1 MNYTINMSRKERIFL
16 DSSIIIG
23 LFSGDDDAE
32 KVLGGIISQS
42 LCTNDVVFSE
52 VVYKSMVLKFLET
65 EEKFSLKKLK
75 RNIDNYVYLY
85 GEFSNFSREFET
97 EFLIITGEVIEIASS
112 LASKYKLLPN
122 DALIAATC
130 KHYGIKKIATFDP
143 DFKRVDF
150 LEVVE
155 LEE

>member
-1 MNYTINMSRKERIFL
+1 MSRKERIFL
-16 DSSIIIG
+16 DSGIIIG

-42 LCTNDVVFSE
+42 LCINDVVFSE
-52 VVYKSMVLKFLET
+52 VVYKSMALKFLET

-75 RNIDNYVYLY
+75 RNID
-85 GEFSNFSREFET
+85 
-97 EFLIITGEVIEIASS
+97 
-112 LASKYKLLPN
+112 

-155 LEE
+155 LEVKQ

>member
-23 LFSGDDDAE
+23 LFSGEDDAE
-32 KVLGGIISQS
+32 KILGRIISQS
-42 LCTNDVVFSE
+42 LCINEVVFSE
-52 VVYKSMVLKFLET
+52 VVYKAMILKFLET
-65 EEKFSLKKLK
+65 EENFSLKKLK
-75 RNIDNYVYLY
+75 RDIDSYVYLY
-85 GEFSNFSREFET
+85 GEFSKFSDEFEI
-97 EFLIITGEVIEIASS
+97 EFLIITEEVVEIASS

-130 KHYGIKKIATFDP
+130 KHYGIDKIATFDP

-150 LEVVE
+150 LEIIE
-155 LEE
+155 LG

>member
-1 MNYTINMSRKERIFL
+1 MNYTINMSRKEQIFL

-23 LFSGDDDAE
+23 LFSGDDDTE
-32 KVLGGIISQS
+32 KVLGGIVSQS
-42 LCTNDVVFSE
+42 LCINDVVFSE
-52 VVYKSMVLKFLET
+52 VVYKSMALKFLET

-97 EFLIITGEVIEIASS
+97 VFLIITEEVIEIASS
-112 LASKYKLLPN
+112 LAPKYKLLPN

-150 LEVVE
+150 LEVIE
-155 LEE
+155 PEE

>member
-1 MNYTINMSRKERIFL
+1 MNYTTNTSWKERIFL

-32 KVLGGIISQS
+32 KILGRIISQS
-42 LCTNDVVFSE
+42 LFINEVVFSE
-52 VVYKSMVLKFLET
+52 VVYKAMVLKFLEK

-75 RNIDNYVYLY
+75 RNIDRYVYLY
-85 GEFSNFSREFET
+85 GEFSKFSEEFET
-97 EFLIITGEVIEIASS
+97 EFLIITEEVVKIASF
-112 LASKYKLLPN
+112 LGSKYELLPN

-130 KHYGIKKIATFDP
+130 KHHGIKKIVTFDP
-143 DFKRVDF
+143 DFKRVEF
-150 LEVVE
+150 LEIIE

>member
-1 MNYTINMSRKERIFL
+1 MMLILR
-16 DSSIIIG
+16 
-23 LFSGDDDAE
+23 
-32 KVLGGIISQS
+32 GIISQS
-42 LCTNDVVFSE
+42 LCINDVVFSE
-52 VVYKSMVLKFLET
+52 VVYKSMALKFLET

-97 EFLIITGEVIEIASS
+97 VFLIITEEVIEIASS
-112 LASKYKLLPN
+112 LAPKYKPN

-130 KHYGIKKIATFDP
+130 KHYGTKKIATFDP

>member
-1 MNYTINMSRKERIFL
+1 MNYTTNMLRKERIFL

-32 KVLGGIISQS
+32 KILGRIINQS
-42 LCTNDVVFSE
+42 LCINEVVFSE
-52 VVYKSMVLKFLET
+52 VVYKSMVLKFLEN
-65 EEKFSLKKLK
+65 EEKYSLKKLK
-75 RNIDNYVYLY
+75 RNIDSYVYLY
-85 GEFSNFSREFET
+85 GEFSKFSNEFEI
-97 EFLIITGEVIEIASS
+97 ELLIITEEVVEIASS

-130 KHYGIKKIATFDP
+130 KHYGINKIATFDP

-150 LEVVE
+150 LEIITSE
-155 LEE
+155 